1 MGLLDKIRG
10 EFIDIIEWLDDSR
23 DTMVY
28 RFPRYQNEIK
38 VGAKLVVR
46 ETQNAMFVNEGQLA
60 DLFTPGTYSLTTQN
74 LPVLSTLRGWKYGF
88 NSPFKAEVY
97 FVNMRLFVDLKW
109 GTTNPVMLRDQEF
122 GPVRLRAYGTY
133 CVRVS
138 NTEAF
143 MKEIVGTDPLFRTEE
158 ITEQLRNMIVSRFS
172 DLLAESKIPILDL
185 AANYDEL
192 GRFSADR
199 LHKEFE
205 KYGLDLTTFL
215 VENISLPPQVEKAL
229 DKRTEMGVV
238 GDLSR
243 FTQYQ
248 AATALE
254 TAAANPSGGAG
265 EGIGMGMGF
274 AMASRM
280 ADSFAAGGG
289 AAAGS
294 VAGGARAGPP
304 PLPSS
309 TPRYYLG
316 IGGQQIGP
324 FDMNGLRGEIQS
336 GRLGRATLVWKDG
349 MSSWEPAERIP
360 EVSSLLVA
368 GGGPPPLPTT

>member
-23 DTMVY
+23 DTMVF

-38 VGAKLVVR
+38 IGAKLVVR
-46 ETQNAMFVNEGQLA
+46 ETQHAVFVNEGQLA
-60 DLFTPGTYSLTTQN
+60 DIFTPGTHSLTTQN
-74 LPVLSTLRGWKYGF
+74 LPILSTLRGWKYGF

-97 FVNMRLFVDLKW
+97 FVNTRLFVDLKW

-122 GPVRLRAYGTY
+122 GPVRLRAFGTY
-133 CVRVS
+133 CIRVS
-138 NTEAF
+138 NTETF

-172 DLLAESKIPILDL
+172 DLLAESKIPILEL

-192 GRFSADR
+192 GRFSTDR

-205 KYGLDLTTFL
+205 RYGLDLTTFL

-229 DKRTEMGVV
+229 DKRTEIGLV
-238 GDLSR
+238 GDLNR

-254 TAAANPSGGAG
+254 AAAANPSGGAG

-280 ADSFAAGGG
+280 ADAFVGGG
-289 AAAGS
+289 GPAAAAG
-294 VAGGARAGPP
+294 ARGAPP
-304 PLPSS
+304 PLPASA
-309 TPRYYLG
+309 PRYYLG
-316 IGGQQIGP
+316 VGGQQVGP
-324 FDMNGLRGEIQS
+324 FDMNGLRAEIQG
-336 GRLGRATLVWKDG
+336 GRLTGATLVWKDG
-349 MSSWEPAERIP
+349 MSSWEPAEKIP
-360 EVSSLLVA
+360 EVSSLLA
-368 GGGPPPLPTT
+368 AGGPPPLPPT